1 MSDADA
7 LLWNIE
13 KDPLLRSTITAIA
26 LFDRPPDRDRLVER
40 VDEASRV
47 IPRLVSAMP
56 STDLANLAGEFPM
69 RLELRRRTLEI
80 AEREN

>member
-26 LFDRPPDRDRLVER
+26 LFDRPPDRDRPPDVGR
-40 VDEASRV
+40 
-47 IPRLVSAMP
+47 
-56 STDLANLAGEFPM
+56 GG
-69 RLELRRRTLEI
+69 
-80 AEREN
+80 